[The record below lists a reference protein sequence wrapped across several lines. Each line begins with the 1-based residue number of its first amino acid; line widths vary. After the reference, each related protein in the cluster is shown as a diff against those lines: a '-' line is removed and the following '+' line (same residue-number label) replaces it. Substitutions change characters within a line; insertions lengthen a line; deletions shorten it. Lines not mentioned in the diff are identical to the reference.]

1 MKSSIRVGVVVIAAA
16 AALAASLLST
26 AWSQPSSQ
34 FRANPVFQPIGV
46 SASGSGSTVWFH
58 DPSTGRAMA
67 CQTVSTSGAGLS
79 GIQCATTK
87 LPDNP

>member
-1 MKSSIRVGVVVIAAA
+1 MRNSIRVGVAVVVAG

-26 AWSQPSSQ
+26 AWSQPSQ

-46 SASGSGSTVWFH
+46 SASGTGSTVWFH

-67 CQTVSTSGAGLS
+67 CQTVSTSGTGLS